1 MFTNLLTHL
10 LIITAL
16 IIAILSPILTL
27 AGYDWLRDQAKKFY
41 GGAL

>member
-1 MFTNLLTHL
+1 MLAYI

-27 AGYDWLRDQAKKFY
+27 AGYDWLWDQARKFY

>member
-1 MFTNLLTHL
+1 MLTHL
-10 LIITAL
+10 LIVIAL
-16 IIAILSPILTL
+16 LIAILSPILTL